1 MFITMVYTLLRQC
14 SITLTS
20 IVTYC
25 FSQLTLSMCLVPA
38 FLKEIEETW
47 KLLLAIEGVK

>member
-1 MFITMVYTLLRQC
+1 MFITMVYTLLCQC

-25 FSQLTLSMCLVPA
+25 FSQLTLSICLVLA